1 MTPISDVVRT
11 TKERLYDALKYHE
24 INAAIVCRAME
35 HSTSYIEAQLLRLG
49 GIARCVAEFLKAQY
63 GIEQEEY
70 EIAPEPKVITRRPV
84 SGVPIQMDLCPS
96 CYYSLLRTSF
106 IRKVTWLDHEL
117 TCKRCHRHGYGG
129 TYEVLRRREGT
140 Q

>member
-1 MTPISDVVRT
+1 MIPIIDVIRT

-24 INAAIVCRAME
+24 INAAIVCRE
-35 HSTSYIEAQLLRLG
+35 TGHSATYINKQLQNFG

-70 EIAPEPKVITRRPV
+70 EIAPEPKVIIRRPV
-84 SGVPIQMDLCPS
+84 SGVPVQMDLCPS
-96 CYYSLLRTSF
+96 CYYSLLRTGF

-117 TCKRCHRHGYGG
+117 TCKKCGRHGYGG
-129 TYEVLRRREGT
+129 TYEVLRREGT